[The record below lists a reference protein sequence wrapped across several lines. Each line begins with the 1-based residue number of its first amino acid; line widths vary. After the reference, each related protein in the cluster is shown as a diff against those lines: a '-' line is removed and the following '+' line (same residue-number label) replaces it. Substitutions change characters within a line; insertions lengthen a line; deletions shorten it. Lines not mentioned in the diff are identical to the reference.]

1 MKIGDLVRIK
11 RGILADDTWDT
22 NVNSQIGIILDIYDN
37 SSVGIINYEVK
48 FAHETGWFD
57 PLELEVISESR
68 DPGGNGNE

>member
-11 RGILADDTWDT
+11 DNLGRGTFYEEFG
-22 NVNSQIGIILDIYDN
+22 VGVIIDVYDN

-57 PLELEVISESR
+57 PLELEVVSESR
-68 DPGGNGNE
+68 APSGDDNE